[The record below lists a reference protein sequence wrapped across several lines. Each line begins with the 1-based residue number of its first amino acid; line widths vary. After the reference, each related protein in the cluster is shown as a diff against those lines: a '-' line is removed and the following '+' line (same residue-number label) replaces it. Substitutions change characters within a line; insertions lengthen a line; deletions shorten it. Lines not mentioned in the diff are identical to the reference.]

1 MLFEKCLET
10 KFVTR
15 VLALSIELP
24 LLLTIFLKHKKDTK
38 KMKLSRKDFDKGQIE
53 SILGKWLKKN
63 YFREIFLIRPNGEIL
78 SRTLERSK
86 ALLI

>member
-1 MLFEKCLET
+1 
-10 KFVTR
+10 
-15 VLALSIELP
+15 
-24 LLLTIFLKHKKDTK
+24 
-38 KMKLSRKDFDKGQIE
+38 MKLSRKDFDKGQIE